1 MSDQQPIDVFAAA
14 DLGDGDVKTIPAKV
28 TGWSDAITVFRD
40 GDDFYALDDTCP
52 HESASLGEGWLE
64 NGEIECPLHQSRFS
78 LKTGAVTCLPAT
90 RNARTHRVEV
100 VDGRV
105 WLTPGQS
112 PTDAA

>member
-1 MSDQQPIDVFAAA
+1 MTDPQPIDVLAAD
-14 DLGDGDVKTIPAKV
+14 DLGDGDAHTVPAKL

-40 GDDFYALDDTCP
+40 GDTYYALDDTCP
-52 HESASLGEGWLE
+52 HEKASLGEGWLE

-90 RNARTHRVEV
+90 RNARTHMVEV
-100 VDGRV
+100 IAGRL

-112 PTDAA
+112 PTDAG